1 MKAFLSHSSKDKG
14 FVESVADQLRP
25 GTYELDSQTFDAGLV
40 NSEAIVRSL
49 QRCDLFCLFLSKD
62 AVSSAYVNFETL
74 LGMEFIASGKIGRFL
89 AVCLDEEAFQQA
101 SANVRFFNIVRK
113 SLGEESTAR
122 LILGNLVV
130 AAKIAATHSH
140 PFIGRES
147 ELVELERQV
156 TDYRRP
162 PSKALFISGNFGAGR
177 RTIAQK
183 FYEDQ
188 YPRVG
193 RIFPSI
199 NIEHFAGLEE
209 LYRSILVTLRPAMT
223 TSELKIRNPR
233 FRRCKIR
240 RKATAYRPTLKLSA
254 CG

>member
-89 AVCLDEEAFQQA
+89 AVCLDEEAFQHA

-162 PSKALFISGNFGAGR
+162 PSKALFLSGNFGAGR

-188 YPRVG
+188 YPM
-193 RIFPSI
+193 
-199 NIEHFAGLEE
+199 A
-209 LYRSILVTLRPAMT
+209 
-223 TSELKIRNPR
+223 
-233 FRRCKIR
+233 
-240 RKATAYRPTLKLSA
+240 
-254 CG
+254 